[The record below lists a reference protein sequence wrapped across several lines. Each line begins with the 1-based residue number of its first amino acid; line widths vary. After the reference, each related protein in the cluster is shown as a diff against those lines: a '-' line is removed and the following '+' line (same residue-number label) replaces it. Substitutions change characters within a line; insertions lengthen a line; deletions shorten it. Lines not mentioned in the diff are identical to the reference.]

1 MKIIYENQNLPQ
13 DLKPFVKENR
23 CGFLNINDENYFI
36 SPKISNNDIT
46 NQKVFM
52 YMLFF
57 SYDIKI
63 SNEDL
68 ANFENQQFK
77 IFDIF
82 IRYFTEELLKE
93 LKKGIYKTYIVKDE
107 NLKVLKGSYLIEKNF
122 TNFYHQNIYCQYDEF
137 SMDNQLNRFF
147 LYAINTFLKH
157 SNYENLYK
165 CKMIFDEVEKMSV
178 DIDRLNIHF
187 DRLNQRYEKSFKL
200 AIMILKALISDVKDA
215 NKNSFTFL
223 FDMAEVFE
231 KFVGNIYKKID
242 TNVKLQSQRNFG
254 NLQLKPDIIS
264 NNTIIDTKY
273 KIVKNKEDLATNDK
287 YQMFTY
293 GINFNIRNT
302 MLLYPKHLFDIKED
316 LKLGINENCVEL
328 KMRSLDLNFDGNYK
342 EFIEEIKIKMEELR
356 CQK

>member
-1 MKIIYENQNLPQ
+1 MKIIYENQELPH

-23 CGFLNINDENYFI
+23 CGFLNINNENYFI
-36 SPKISNNDIT
+36 APKISNNDKT
-46 NQKVFM
+46 NQKIFM

-57 SYDIKI
+57 AYDIKI

-68 ANFENQQFK
+68 ANFENQEFK

-82 IRYFTEELLKE
+82 IRYFTQELLQE
-93 LKKGIYKTYIVKDE
+93 LKKGVYKSYIIKEE

-147 LYAINTFLKH
+147 LYAIDTFLKH

-165 CKMIFDEVEKMSV
+165 CKMIFDEVDKITV

-187 DRLNQRYEKSFKL
+187 DRLNQRYEKSFRL
-200 AIMILKALISDVKDA
+200 AIMILKALVSDIKDSS
-215 NKNSFTFL
+215 KNSFAFL

-242 TNVKLQSQRNFG
+242 KDVKLQSQKNFG

-264 NNTIIDTKY
+264 KNTIIDTKY
-273 KIVKNKEDLATNDK
+273 KIVKNKDDLVTNDK

-293 GINFNIRNT
+293 GINFNIRDT
-302 MLLYPKHLFDIKED
+302 MLLYPKHLFDVKED
-316 LKLGINENCVEL
+316 LKLGVNENLVEL
-328 KMRSLDLNFDGNYK
+328 KMRSLDLNFEENYE
-342 EFIEEIKIKMEELR
+342 EFIEKIKIKMEKLR
-356 CQK
+356 CL

>member
-1 MKIIYENQNLPQ
+1 MKIIYENQELQQ

-23 CGFLNINDENYFI
+23 CGFLNINNENYFI
-36 SPKISNNDIT
+36 APKISNDENI
-46 NQKVFM
+46 NQKIFM

-57 SYDIKI
+57 AYDIKI

-82 IRYFTEELLKE
+82 IRYFTQELLQE

-147 LYAINTFLKH
+147 LYAIDTFLKH

-178 DIDRLNIHF
+178 DINRLNIHF

-200 AIMILKALISDVKDA
+200 AIMILKALVSDVKDA

-223 FDMAEVFE
+223 FDMSEVFE

-264 NNTIIDTKY
+264 NNRIIDTKY
-273 KIVKNKEDLATNDK
+273 KIVKNRDDLVTNDK

-302 MLLYPKHLFDIKED
+302 MLLYPKHLFDVDEN
-316 LKLGINENCVEL
+316 LKLGIGDNLVEL
-328 KMRSLDLNFDGNYK
+328 KMRSLDLKYENIGY
-342 EFIEEIKIKMEELR
+342 EEYITKIIARMKNL
-356 CQK
+356 